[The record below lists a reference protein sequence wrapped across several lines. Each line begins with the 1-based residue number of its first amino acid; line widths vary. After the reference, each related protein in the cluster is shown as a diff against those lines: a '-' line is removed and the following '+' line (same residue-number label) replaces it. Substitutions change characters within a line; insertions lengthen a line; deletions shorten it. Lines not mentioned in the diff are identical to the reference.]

1 MKQKLQR
8 SVNVSVDDEQPTNL
22 GQSVEEE
29 DDFDTQS
36 VEKVLPVPQSKY
48 GSVNL
53 KKYQSFKSSRVDI
66 KLSNQEVLAKQELT
80 QWLNNIDVSL
90 NQLNAELLVDIYS
103 FAYAFFIYG
112 SKSDREQSIN
122 RVVESVLLPY
132 FKNDIEVL
140 RAIKQSNEYKI
151 VKSSAFSRRISK
163 LKNTFFF
170 VVEMLLKSSARV

>member
-8 SVNVSVDDEQPTNL
+8 SVNVSLEDEQPTTL
-22 GQSVEEE
+22 GQTETVDEDEIEDTESV
-29 DDFDTQS
+29 

-53 KKYQSFKSSRVDI
+53 KKYKSFKSSRVQI
-66 KLSNQEVLAKQELT
+66 KLSNQEVLSKQELT
-80 QWLNNIDVSL
+80 QWLSNIDVSL
-90 NQLNAELLVDIYS
+90 NQLNAELLVDVYS

-132 FKNDIEVL
+132 FKNDVEVL

-151 VKSSAFSRRISK
+151 VKSTAFSRRLSK
-163 LKNTFFF
+163 MKNTFFF
-170 VVEMLLKSSARV
+170 VLEMLLKSS